1 MRLPTPS
8 TDPPDAPRRPQPS
21 PPATLRIATY
31 LEQRNRSDVEVGLHS
46 YGYDISSLAFGI
58 APFPCIAGAQ
68 AYTMD
73 APGAPRRLSGE
84 RAALLSAQEGAAQQA
99 QYGTLPGSAAM
110 ARPLDPEGAV
120 AAAGTTAGQE
130 ARLLFQ
136 YSVPLMGTY
145 LLQYSFSLTT
155 LFVVGHIGT
164 QELGAVSL
172 ATMTA
177 NITGLAVY
185 EGLATSLD
193 TLCAQAYGSGRKE
206 LVGLYLQRMV
216 LFMLAAT
223 VPIGAVWLC
232 SGWILAALVPETELA
247 HLAGRYLSLLLA
259 GAPGYAIF
267 EAGKRFTQAQGLF
280 NAALFVLLISTP
292 INMLLHYAFVFVLQW
307 GVTGAATATVIAHN
321 LLPLLLCTYVCF
333 VNPQSLQCWPGFSNA
348 AFSNWGPMA
357 RLAVPGIVMV
367 ETEWLAFDILTFSTS
382 YLSTAHLGAQSIIMT
397 LAIAMYH
404 VPFSVG
410 VAVSTRLGNLIGAE
424 SVNVARTA
432 SRTYA
437 LIFLMIG
444 LFDFTFLTALR
455 HVLPRAF
462 TSDPEVVSI
471 VAAVLPLL
479 AAFQF
484 ADSTTALANAI
495 LRGLGKQNV
504 GGWCN
509 LLVYYV
515 IAVPLALFLCFRN
528 HLQLVG
534 LWAGCAVGSGCI
546 SISEAFYLKRLKWD
560 KAVENARERQR

>member
-8 TDPPDAPRRPQPS
+8 TDPPDAPRRPQLS

-267 EAGKRFTQAQGLF
+267 EAVNAPRTYRYLATKTDGNRQGKRFTQAQGLF

-367 ETEWLAFDILTFSTS
+367 ETEWLAFVRSQVS
-382 YLSTAHLGAQSIIMT
+382 M
-397 LAIAMYH
+397 
-404 VPFSVG
+404 PF
-410 VAVSTRLGNLIGAE
+410 
-424 SVNVARTA
+424 
-432 SRTYA
+432 
-437 LIFLMIG
+437 F
-444 LFDFTFLTALR
+444 FT
-455 HVLPRAF
+455 H
-462 TSDPEVVSI
+462 
-471 VAAVLPLL
+471 
-479 AAFQF
+479 
-484 ADSTTALANAI
+484 
-495 LRGLGKQNV
+495 
-504 GGWCN
+504 
-509 LLVYYV
+509 
-515 IAVPLALFLCFRN
+515 
-528 HLQLVG
+528 H
-534 LWAGCAVGSGCI
+534 
-546 SISEAFYLKRLKWD
+546 
-560 KAVENARERQR
+560 